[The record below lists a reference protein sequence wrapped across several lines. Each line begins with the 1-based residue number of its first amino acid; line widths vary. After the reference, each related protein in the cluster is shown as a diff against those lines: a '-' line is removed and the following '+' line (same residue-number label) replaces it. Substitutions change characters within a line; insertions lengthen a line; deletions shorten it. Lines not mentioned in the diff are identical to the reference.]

1 MLLRPHQ
8 IGLCQ
13 PRSEVRVDIAQ
24 LSESKCMHVISRRQ
38 RLDSAKARMLETSGK
53 NHMAIKPC
61 PTRSD
66 LGERHAHLKGDPG
79 LLGQNSHGANR
90 PNGRDHAPKERPN
103 RGWLTTKVMGEREPA
118 AGVRLIAIGEGLPAR
133 LAAPQGCSVRHVI
146 SICVRINGL
155 AMSRAPRHLRS
166 SVVQHVPD
174 CAGPELVWDL
184 SLGLS
189 AGLA

>member
-1 MLLRPHQ
+1 
-8 IGLCQ
+8 
-13 PRSEVRVDIAQ
+13 
-24 LSESKCMHVISRRQ
+24 MHVISRRQ

-90 PNGRDHAPKERPN
+90 PNSGDHAPKERPN

-118 AGVRLIAIGEGLPAR
+118 AGVRLIAIGEGPPALLASPRSGALGPEPSRGLPAKLTLPSCTR
-133 LAAPQGCSVRHVI
+133 ERSWRARQGS
-146 SICVRINGL
+146 N
-155 AMSRAPRHLRS
+155 LR
-166 SVVQHVPD
+166 P
-174 CAGPELVWDL
+174 
-184 SLGLS
+184 S
-189 AGLA
+189 A